1 MERGPHRNSAT
12 SEQTQWPAWPG
23 RGRPG
28 HGALRVPP
36 WVLREEPWG
45 NSQRVSLG
53 DSSQTPAGASTGPG
67 QAEGRTLHR
76 PSLPVSRPPSDRGE
90 TCAKCGSQ
98 RDRLCSNTR
107 DAHPPHPSLQPPC
120 ATLMPSSR
128 VIAQASS
135 SSPRTRLRAS
145 SLSFDTCARPL
156 APGAGAPPGRSP
168 SPPQAWLAAGSTL
181 PSPWSQPSEVA
192 QLGREPGELLAAP
205 CKALSAVSCCL
216 PCPGIPAGGPWLLG
230 FLSGAAPG

>member
-23 RGRPG
+23 C
-28 HGALRVPP
+28 GALRVPP

-76 PSLPVSRPPSDRGE
+76 PSLPVSRPPSDREE

-98 RDRLCSNTR
+98 RDSLCSNTCGAR
-107 DAHPPHPSLQPPC
+107 PPHPSLQPPR
-120 ATLMPSSR
+120 AALTLSSR
-128 VIAQASS
+128 GIVLASS

-168 SPPQAWLAAGSTL
+168 SQPQAWLQLAVHFL
-181 PSPWSQPSEVA
+181 SPAHSRQRWRSWDRS
-192 QLGREPGELLAAP
+192 PGNSRP
-205 CKALSAVSCCL
+205 PPKALSDVSSFL